1 MFPFLRCNF
10 RQSKREIFAQHS
22 RIRGP
27 GVCLRV
33 SYEVLAQRGADI
45 RMARGY
51 VIWPNR
57 SACMHWGQTSSF
69 VLIGNVTNL
78 LSWRWRWVQKM
89 LFYPKFTD
97 DRSRGRRQWIHS
109 VTWGTCLCP
118 DLATYTAPLLPTQYP
133 VTFICSWQI
142 CRQFCFAFPSNV
154 FPPHP
159 HLSKQALVHVWL
171 VLGYTVTAPC
181 STVFLLFCIHGS
193 HGRGPYYTTSMFG
206 M

>member
-1 MFPFLRCNF
+1 MQFSYYKRPHSERFCDVALRVKFYCECDVAKSLRMGPKA

-33 SYEVLAQRGADI
+33 SYEVLAQRGADCWHSHGT
-45 RMARGY
+45 RLCNLAKQECVHALG
-51 VIWPNR
+51 
-57 SACMHWGQTSSF
+57 GQTSSF

-118 DLATYTAPLLPTQYP
+118 DLATYTVVANAVSSYIYLQLTDM
-133 VTFICSWQI
+133 
-142 CRQFCFAFPSNV
+142 
-154 FPPHP
+154 
-159 HLSKQALVHVWL
+159 
-171 VLGYTVTAPC
+171 
-181 STVFLLFCIHGS
+181 STVLFCIS
-193 HGRGPYYTTSMFG
+193 VERISPSSTSV
-206 M
+206 